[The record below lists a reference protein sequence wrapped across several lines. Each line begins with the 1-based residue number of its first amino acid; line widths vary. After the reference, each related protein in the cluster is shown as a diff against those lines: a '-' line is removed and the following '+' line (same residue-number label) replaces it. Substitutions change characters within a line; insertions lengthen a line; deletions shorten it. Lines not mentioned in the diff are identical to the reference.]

1 MEGRNLSVE
10 PRMPL
15 NGNARFF
22 RRFWGQSIQEKWV
35 DLILLKIEVCLTIP
49 IDLTLELRERPYETN
64 QV

>member
-1 MEGRNLSVE
+1 MRD
-10 PRMPL
+10 
-15 NGNARFF
+15 FF